1 MKKTFFLISVLLIT
15 NVFGQ
20 QNNFKVKGVI
30 VDQSSQEPI
39 PFATVLLVDKGTQ
52 KAITGTTTSEE
63 GYFAITSA
71 SKEIYVE
78 ISFIGY

>member
-1 MKKTFFLISVLLIT
+1 MKKTFFLISLLLVT

-20 QNNFKVKGVI
+20 QNNFEVKGVI

-63 GYFAITSA
+63 
-71 SKEIYVE
+71 
-78 ISFIGY
+78 